1 VNLLA
6 APFRLPPPLLAVPDD
21 PHYGPARR
29 LALWRLPVLAP
40 RPRADGDGSK
50 GERADGDGSEGAAGA
65 FLAAAGGEELRRCV
79 LMDPAAA
86 AAARGAR
93 ARYDLVICVA
103 RGSEAGT
110 EAPEAL
116 EAGAC
121 EFVVGGEGGVA
132 PQEALGGAEVE
143 AALAAEAARVGLPP
157 GARDAPLEPLARALL
172 AAAALRCAPVL
183 IDAGAGAGGAHC
195 AAAEALVA
203 AGTPVFEL
211 GDGEWG
217 GRANCD
223 LPRLPRDAV
232 LAPPGVAGG
241 NGSKGVAGEA
251 GGNGSKGV
259 AGEAGG
265 NGPKVLCV
273 IPARLR
279 AVRFPG
285 KLLADLAGQSVLQRT
300 WTRARVAA
308 ACARV
313 VVATDAEEIRAH
325 VQVPPPLSYEVD
337 TPRPSPRTNRTR
349 RVPHPVLI
357 GHASARPG
365 LRRRGAHDAQLLAL
379 WDRARVRG
387 ARPSALMDP
396 PHARDRFTRA
406 TVSRVKRKSWW
417 QPSLGGLHIMFVCT
431 GKWCNGRH
439 VPGVVAARR

>member
-1 VNLLA
+1 MNLLA

-251 GGNGSKGV
+251 GGNG
-259 AGEAGG
+259 
-265 NGPKVLCV
+265 PKVLCV

-325 VQVPPPLSYEVD
+325 VQVPPPA
-337 TPRPSPRTNRTR
+337 RAGGGR
-349 RVPHPVLI
+349 RVPHPVVV
-357 GHASARPG
+357 GRAA
-365 LRRRGAHDAQLLAL
+365 AL
-379 WDRARVRG
+379 T
-387 ARPSALMDP
+387 PY
-396 PHARDRFTRA
+396 
-406 TVSRVKRKSWW
+406 
-417 QPSLGGLHIMFVCT
+417 
-431 GKWCNGRH
+431 
-439 VPGVVAARR
+439 

>member
-1 VNLLA
+1 MNLLA

-157 GARDAPLEPLARALL
+157 GARDAPLEPLSGARSHWSR
-172 AAAALRCAPVL
+172 LRG
-183 IDAGAGAGGAHC
+183 GAG
-195 AAAEALVA
+195 
-203 AGTPVFEL
+203 
-211 GDGEWG
+211 
-217 GRANCD
+217 
-223 LPRLPRDAV
+223 
-232 LAPPGVAGG
+232 
-241 NGSKGVAGEA
+241 
-251 GGNGSKGV
+251 
-259 AGEAGG
+259 
-265 NGPKVLCV
+265 
-273 IPARLR
+273 
-279 AVRFPG
+279 
-285 KLLADLAGQSVLQRT
+285 RT
-300 WTRARVAA
+300 
-308 ACARV
+308 
-313 VVATDAEEIRAH
+313 
-325 VQVPPPLSYEVD
+325 
-337 TPRPSPRTNRTR
+337 
-349 RVPHPVLI
+349 
-357 GHASARPG
+357 
-365 LRRRGAHDAQLLAL
+365 
-379 WDRARVRG
+379 
-387 ARPSALMDP
+387 
-396 PHARDRFTRA
+396 
-406 TVSRVKRKSWW
+406 
-417 QPSLGGLHIMFVCT
+417 
-431 GKWCNGRH
+431 
-439 VPGVVAARR
+439 